1 MVEHLTRNEDVCGSI
16 PHGGSIKKPFPKG
29 IGFGYHQRKFDFL
42 GRKCGWMNFGTI
54 FYAIVVRINTSSVST
69 IFHFVSTGLTF
80 PMI

>member
-1 MVEHLTRNEDVCGSI
+1 
-16 PHGGSIKKPFPKG
+16 
-29 IGFGYHQRKFDFL
+29 L

-80 PMI
+80 PMISSTIN